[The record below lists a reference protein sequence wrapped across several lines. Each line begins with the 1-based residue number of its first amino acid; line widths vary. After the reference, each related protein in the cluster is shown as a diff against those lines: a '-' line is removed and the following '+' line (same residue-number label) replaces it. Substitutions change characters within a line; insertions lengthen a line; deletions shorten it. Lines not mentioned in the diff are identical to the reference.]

1 MSKLPRLSKVAPLTA
16 IQKELSRTFEQMEK
30 QAGYIPHNEKVLE
43 IISGDRT
50 GTAITLLNLQA
61 RCKLWSVRQY
71 YKEKI
76 NVSDIESKRL
86 VSLAGFVK
94 ARGRGG
100 ISTSWTGLHYLE
112 WDKEYSHKDYTVKI
126 PYEFYVPVPVLGNLL
141 AAKAMLDYHL
151 KLGDGLK
158 AHINTNRNYVE
169 RLIED
174 GYEAHEVVVQYR
186 KVENDIVALNTMI
199 EYLESKMLDKRH
211 SEVNVYLRRLD
222 KILRREGIDKF
233 FLPVVIKKM
242 LDKQSL
248 LDEDY
253 DTHIELTNIYELY
266 E

>member
-1 MSKLPRLSKVAPLTA
+1 MSKIPRLSQIAPLTRA
-16 IQKELSRTFEQMEK
+16 QRNLSRYFKQSEK
-30 QAGYIPHNEKVLE
+30 QGVHTPRDCEVAKIVQ
-43 IISGDRT
+43 GDRS
-50 GTAITLLNLQA
+50 GYSITEMNLDA
-61 RCKLWSVRQY
+61 RLRLWQVRDHY
-71 YKEKI
+71 EDKV

-100 ISTSWTGLHYLE
+100 ISTSWTGIHYLE

-151 KLGDGLK
+151 KFADGLK

-186 KVENDIVALNTMI
+186 KVENDITALTPMI
-199 EYLESKMLDKRH
+199 EHLESKMVDKRH

-222 KILRREGIDKF
+222 KILRRESIDKF

-242 LDKQSL
+242 LDKQPL

-253 DTHIELTNIYELY
+253 GTHIELTNIYELY